1 MTYDRWERYLK
12 KIKITDPQSEV
23 IRIDVNKAVSI
34 ARKFLEQYHSS
45 IIFKSAYNN
54 KKTWMVS
61 MAVGLLDDDII
72 EVAID
77 AKTGK
82 ILGYSH

>member
-1 MTYDRWERYLK
+1 MK
-12 KIKITDPQSEV
+12 KTKVTDPHLDKNV
-23 IRIDVNKAVSI
+23 IDVNKAVSI

-45 IIFKSAYNN
+45 IIFKSAHND
-54 KKTWMVS
+54 KETWMVS
-61 MAVGLLDDDII
+61 MEVGLLDGDII

-77 AKTGK
+77 EKTGK

>member
-1 MTYDRWERYLK
+1 LK
-12 KIKITDPQSEV
+12 KIKLTDSQSDA
-23 IRIDVNKAVSI
+23 ILIDVKKAVSI

-45 IIFKSAYNN
+45 IIFKSAYND
-54 KKTWMVS
+54 KKTWTVS
-61 MAVGLLDDDII
+61 MEVGLLDDDII

>member
-1 MTYDRWERYLK
+1 MK
-12 KIKITDPQSEV
+12 KPSRLDDYQSSGM
-23 IRIDVNKAVSI
+23 IIDSNRAVAI

-45 IIFKSAYNN
+45 IIFKSAYNDR
-54 KKTWMVS
+54 KIWMVS
-61 MAVGLLDDDII
+61 MEVGLLDDDVI

>member
-1 MTYDRWERYLK
+1 MK
-12 KIKITDPQSEV
+12 KISKLTDSQSDEIKIDS
-23 IRIDVNKAVSI
+23 NKAIAI

-45 IIFKSAYNN
+45 IIFKSADNDGN
-54 KKTWMVS
+54 AWLVS
-61 MAVGLLDDDII
+61 MEVGLLDDDII
-72 EVAID
+72 TVAVD

>member
-1 MTYDRWERYLK
+1 MKKTSRLTDSQSDELK
-12 KIKITDPQSEV
+12 
-23 IRIDVNKAVSI
+23 IDNNKAIAI

-45 IIFKSAYNN
+45 IIFKSADNDGN
-54 KKTWMVS
+54 AWLVS
-61 MAVGLLDDDII
+61 MEVGLLDDDII
-72 EVAID
+72 TVAVD

>member
-1 MTYDRWERYLK
+1 MK
-12 KIKITDPQSEV
+12 KTKVTDPQSE
-23 IRIDVNKAVSI
+23 INRMDVNKATSI

-45 IIFKSAYNN
+45 IIFKSAHSD
-54 KKTWMVS
+54 KKTWMIS
-61 MAVGLLDDDII
+61 MEVGLLDDYII

>member
-1 MTYDRWERYLK
+1 LK
-12 KIKITDPQSEV
+12 KIKAMDPQSEV
-23 IRIDVNKAVSI
+23 IRIDVNKAISI

-61 MAVGLLDDDII
+61 MEVGLLDDII

-82 ILGYSH
+82 ILGYSHG

>member
-1 MTYDRWERYLK
+1 MK
-12 KIKITDPQSEV
+12 KKSRLTDSQSDEM
-23 IRIDVNKAVSI
+23 RIDAKRATSI

-61 MAVGLLDDDII
+61 MGVGVDDYII

-77 AKTGK
+77 AKTGR

>member
-1 MTYDRWERYLK
+1 MK
-12 KIKITDPQSEV
+12 KTSRLSDSQSDEMKIDSK
-23 IRIDVNKAVSI
+23 KAIEI

-45 IIFKSAYNN
+45 IIFKSAY
-54 KKTWMVS
+54 KDKQIWMVS
-61 MAVGLLDDDII
+61 MEVGLLDDDVI

-77 AKTGK
+77 ANTGK

>member
-1 MTYDRWERYLK
+1 MK
-12 KIKITDPQSEV
+12 KPSRLTDSQSDG
-23 IRIDVNKAVSI
+23 IIIDSNKAVAI

-45 IIFKSAYNN
+45 IIFKSAYND

-61 MAVGLLDDDII
+61 MEVGLLDDDII

>member
-1 MTYDRWERYLK
+1 MK
-12 KIKITDPQSEV
+12 KISKFTDSQSDEIKIDN
-23 IRIDVNKAVSI
+23 NKAIAI

-45 IIFKSAYNN
+45 IIFKSADNDGN
-54 KKTWMVS
+54 AWLVS
-61 MAVGLLDDDII
+61 MEVGLLDDDII
-72 EVAID
+72 TVAVD

>member
-1 MTYDRWERYLK
+1 MK
-12 KIKITDPQSEV
+12 KSSRLTDSQSDEIKIDNS
-23 IRIDVNKAVSI
+23 KAITI

-45 IIFKSAYNN
+45 IIFKSADSDGNV
-54 KKTWMVS
+54 WMIS
-61 MAVGLLDDDII
+61 MEVGLLDDDII
-72 EVAID
+72 TVAVD

>member
-1 MTYDRWERYLK
+1 MK
-12 KIKITDPQSEV
+12 KPSRLTGSQSDE
-23 IRIDVNKAVSI
+23 IRIDNNKAISI

-45 IIFKSAYNN
+45 IIFKSADNDGN
-54 KKTWMVS
+54 VWMVS
-61 MAVGLLDDDII
+61 MEVGLLDGDII
-72 EVAID
+72 KVAVD

>member
-1 MTYDRWERYLK
+1 MK
-12 KIKITDPQSEV
+12 KSSRLTDSQSDE
-23 IRIDVNKAVSI
+23 IIIDANRAIAI

-61 MAVGLLDDDII
+61 MEVGLLDDDII

-82 ILGYSH
+82 ITGYSH

>member
-1 MTYDRWERYLK
+1 MK
-12 KIKITDPQSEV
+12 KSSRLTDSQSDE
-23 IRIDVNKAVSI
+23 IIIDANRAIAI

-61 MAVGLLDDDII
+61 MEVGLLDDDII

-77 AKTGK
+77 AKTGQ
-82 ILGYSH
+82 ISGYSH

>member
-1 MTYDRWERYLK
+1 MK
-12 KIKITDPQSEV
+12 KIKFTDSQPDV
-23 IRIDVNKAVSI
+23 TIIDVKKAELI

-45 IIFKSAYNN
+45 IIFKSAYND
-54 KKTWMVS
+54 KKTWIVS
-61 MAVGLLDDDII
+61 MEVGLLDDDTIQ
-72 EVAID
+72 VAID

>member
-1 MTYDRWERYLK
+1 MK
-12 KIKITDPQSEV
+12 KTSRLTDSQSDGM
-23 IRIDVNKAVSI
+23 RIDANKAISI

-45 IIFKSAYNN
+45 IIFKSAYND

-61 MAVGLLDDDII
+61 MGVGLDDFII

-77 AKTGK
+77 AKTGR

>member
-1 MTYDRWERYLK
+1 MKKSSRLTNSQSDER
-12 KIKITDPQSEV
+12 I
-23 IRIDVNKAVSI
+23 IDVNRAIAI

-45 IIFKSAYNN
+45 IIFKSAYND

-61 MAVGLLDDDII
+61 MEVGLLEGDII

>member
-1 MTYDRWERYLK
+1 MK
-12 KIKITDPQSEV
+12 KIPRLTDSQSDE
-23 IRIDVNKAVSI
+23 IRIDSNKAVAI

-45 IIFKSAYNN
+45 IIFKSAYND
-54 KKTWMVS
+54 KEIWTVS
-61 MAVGLLDDDII
+61 MEVGLLDDDII

>member
-1 MTYDRWERYLK
+1 LK
-12 KIKITDPQSEV
+12 KISKFTDSQSDEIKIDN
-23 IRIDVNKAVSI
+23 NKAIAI

-45 IIFKSAYNN
+45 IIFKSADNDGN
-54 KKTWMVS
+54 AWLVS
-61 MAVGLLDDDII
+61 MEVGLLDDDII
-72 EVAID
+72 TVAVD

>member
-1 MTYDRWERYLK
+1 LK
-12 KIKITDPQSEV
+12 KISKFTDSQSDEIKIDNNNA
-23 IRIDVNKAVSI
+23 IAI

-45 IIFKSAYNN
+45 IIFKSADNDGN
-54 KKTWMVS
+54 AWLVS
-61 MAVGLLDDDII
+61 MEVGLLDDDII
-72 EVAID
+72 TVAVD

>member
-1 MTYDRWERYLK
+1 MK
-12 KIKITDPQSEV
+12 KIPSVTGSQSDE
-23 IRIDVNKAVSI
+23 IRIDSNKAVAI

-54 KKTWMVS
+54 KKIWMVS
-61 MAVGLLDDDII
+61 MEVGLLDDDII

>member
-1 MTYDRWERYLK
+1 MK
-12 KIKITDPQSEV
+12 KVSKLTDSHSDEIKIDN
-23 IRIDVNKAVSI
+23 NKAIAI

-45 IIFKSAYNN
+45 IIFKSADSDGNV
-54 KKTWMVS
+54 WMIS
-61 MAVGLLDDDII
+61 MEVGLLDGDII
-72 EVAID
+72 TVAVD

>member
-1 MTYDRWERYLK
+1 MK
-12 KIKITDPQSEV
+12 KSSRLTDSQSDE
-23 IRIDVNKAVSI
+23 IIIDANRATEI

-61 MAVGLLDDDII
+61 MEVGLLDDDII

>member
-1 MTYDRWERYLK
+1 MKRISKLTDSQSDE
-12 KIKITDPQSEV
+12 IKIDN
-23 IRIDVNKAVSI
+23 NKAIAI

-45 IIFKSAYNN
+45 IIFKSADSDGNA
-54 KKTWMVS
+54 WLVS
-61 MAVGLLDDDII
+61 MEVGLLDDDII
-72 EVAID
+72 TVAVD

>member
-1 MTYDRWERYLK
+1 MK
-12 KIKITDPQSEV
+12 KTSRLTDSQSDE
-23 IRIDVNKAVSI
+23 IRIDNNKAITI

-45 IIFKSAYNN
+45 IIFKSAHSDGNV
-54 KKTWMVS
+54 WMVS
-61 MAVGLLDDDII
+61 MEVGLLDDDII
-72 EVAID
+72 KVAVD

>member
-1 MTYDRWERYLK
+1 MK
-12 KIKITDPQSEV
+12 KSSRLTDSQSDEIKIDNS
-23 IRIDVNKAVSI
+23 KAIAI

-45 IIFKSAYNN
+45 IIFKSADSDGN
-54 KKTWMVS
+54 TWLVS
-61 MAVGLLDDDII
+61 MEVGLLDDDII
-72 EVAID
+72 TVAVD

>member
-1 MTYDRWERYLK
+1 MK
-12 KIKITDPQSEV
+12 KPSRLTDSQSDV
-23 IRIDVNKAVSI
+23 IIDVNRAVTI

-45 IIFKSAYNN
+45 IIFKSAYND
-54 KKTWMVS
+54 KKIWMVS
-61 MAVGLLDDDII
+61 MEVGLLDDDII